1 MVTESTKYTV
11 RPRFGKLPTAVA
23 YSGRSRTRLYEWA
36 EKYKGLFKKDG
47 ASTLVD
53 FDILDEILDQLPD
66 AVINVSAAAA
76 PEDQAP
82 ATASECDSRKAPDG
96 TE

>member
-1 MVTESTKYTV
+1 MFSTYTV
-11 RPRFGKLPTAVA
+11 RPRLGKIPAATA

-36 EKYKGLFKKDG
+36 AQYAGLFKKDG

-82 ATASECDSRKAPDG
+82 ATASECDSKSAP
-96 TE
+96 EKPK

>member
-1 MVTESTKYTV
+1 MVTESTKQSV

-53 FDILDEILDQLPD
+53 FDILDEILDELPI
-66 AVINVSAAAA
+66 AVIKVSTDAGR
-76 PEDQAP
+76 
-82 ATASECDSRKAPDG
+82 SRRR
-96 TE
+96 